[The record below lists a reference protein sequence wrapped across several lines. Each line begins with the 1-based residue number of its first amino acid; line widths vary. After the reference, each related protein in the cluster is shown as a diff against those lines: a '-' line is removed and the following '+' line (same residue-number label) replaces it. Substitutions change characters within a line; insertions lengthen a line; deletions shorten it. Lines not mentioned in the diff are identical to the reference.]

1 MRFSKSRVAVFV
13 GSAVVVLYGASAAF
27 YGRVVAKDDA
37 YKEIAVFMDALEKIN
52 HDYVEAPDMTRVQ
65 EGAMRGLIEAL
76 DPYSTYLSKSQL
88 QSLDQHNGKAGVGLV
103 LSKRAD
109 VLYVVATRRDGA
121 ADVAGIRPG
130 DYLIGIDSSGV
141 EDKSII
147 EVEGLLRGEPDS
159 KVKLT
164 LFRGARTKPVDIE
177 VVRKLE
183 TTVPVVTELLDG
195 GVGVLD
201 VSSLAGEAVSQTR
214 LKLKTLVSAGAQKLI
229 LDLRDCAD
237 GKVSDGAELAN
248 MFLKSGLIY
257 YSQNRQGEKV
267 EQMEANPA
275 KFAADLPLVVLVNG
289 STAGPAEIVAG
300 ALQDQHRATVV
311 GERSFGSG
319 SAQTRIPLKSGAVL
333 LLSTAKYY
341 TPSGRKIQDDDS
353 VRTTGIKP
361 DVEAPDPDRH
371 QDLLVESYFDEK
383 DDAAKYREL
392 REKIGKEQ
400 LNKALEVL
408 SNPAVAAK
416 KAA

>member
-1 MRFSKSRVAVFV
+1 MGFSKSRVAVFL
-13 GSAVVVLYGASAAF
+13 GSAVIVLYGASAAF

-52 HDYVEAPDMTRVQ
+52 HDYVESPDMTRVQ

-88 QSLDQHNGKAGVGLV
+88 QSLEQRNGKAGVGLV

-121 ADVAGIRPG
+121 ADAAGIRPG
-130 DYLIGIDSSGV
+130 DYLIGIDSVGV
-141 EDKSII
+141 EDRSII
-147 EVEGLLRGEPDS
+147 EVEGMLRGEPDS

-164 LFRGARTKPVDIE
+164 LFRGARAKPVDIE
-177 VVRKLE
+177 VVRKPE
-183 TTVPVVTELLDG
+183 GTVPVVTQLLDG
-195 GVGVLD
+195 GVGLLD
-201 VSSLAGEAVSQTR
+201 VSSLAGEAVGQAR
-214 LKLKTLVSAGAQKLI
+214 LKLKTLISAGAQKLI

-237 GKVSDGAELAN
+237 GKVSDGVELAN
-248 MFLKSGLIY
+248 MFLRSGLIY

-267 EQMEANPA
+267 EQIEASA
-275 KFAADLPLVVLVNG
+275 DKFVTDLPLALLING
-289 STAGPAEIVAG
+289 SSAGAAEIVAG
-300 ALQDQHRATVV
+300 ALKDQHRATVV

-341 TPSGRKIQDDDS
+341 TPSGKKIQDDDS

-361 DVEAPDPDRH
+361 DVEAPDSDRH

-383 DDAAKYREL
+383 DDAAKYWEL

-400 LNKALEVL
+400 LDRAVEIL
-408 SNPAVAAK
+408 SNPTAAK
-416 KAA
+416 KAV